1 MNYIK
6 TLAAVAALGAASAVE
21 ARDLYLLNENWRSVC
36 FPEGRQD
43 SMVINDL
50 QLPHNWDDYYGYR
63 QLTHGN
69 LHGRAR
75 YERNFSLQGVTREAN
90 AMMLAQQHYNL
101 RLEGVGT
108 YVSVWLNGFEVCRHR
123 PAGRVVTDLDITEY
137 LRVGDPRSSN
147 HLIIECEHPSNI
159 TDMPWVCGGCSSEWG
174 FSEGSAPFGLF
185 RNVLIEA
192 TDQLRIEPFG
202 VHAWANQAKDTVWVD
217 TEVHNYSSHGEEC
230 VLQTIVEGKVR
241 KETFKLASKTTYVSH
256 QVFTMKGVDLESW
269 SLENPVLYT
278 VSSTVMHGSQH
289 VVADKVHTKVGFA
302 DVKWPERTADGK
314 LSDNDHRFYLNGVPT
329 FVNGTSEYEH
339 LYGQSHALL
348 YDEIDRRCMLVKQ
361 MGFNA
366 FRDAHQPHNLRYQ
379 EIWEQ
384 TGVMWWPQFSAHIWY
399 DTPQFRQN
407 FKTLLRQWVKERRNN
422 PAIILWGLQNESVL
436 PEDFARECA
445 DIIREM
451 DPKCARS
458 NRPGAKSTGR
468 LITTCNG
475 GSGTD
480 WNVVQNW
487 SGTYGGNLEQ
497 YGEELAKDD
506 QLLNG
511 EYGGWRSY
519 NFHDRQDRQ
528 PASAFDPKAPW
539 SEEHLCVLLH
549 RKMQLAYEQRDRVCG
564 QFQWPLFSHDNPGR
578 QQPDEGYRVIDK
590 IGPINYKGLI
600 SAFWEPTDAF
610 YLYITW
616 GAYLRGEWPT
626 GMKSPMELSAREMV
640 ILGYKHESIPLPDYL
655 LDPESDEAA
664 CRPELHKFASKTSL
678 LAPEPDRTYIYRY
691 NCGGDQVTDS
701 YGNVWMGDDTRY
713 CTNWS
718 MLPQYNAGLNL
729 NPVLGSQD
737 FVRGW
742 ALDPAQD
749 DGKLLCAKADQAL
762 LRSYRFGRHE
772 LKFSFP
778 LPVGRV
784 VQVDMWFVNTRHYA
798 YHVSYKTRVGLEG
811 KLDITFPRVKIGQ
824 AKVSCIA
831 ISMDR
836 SMAREYGKDDRLG
849 FFKFKEGILN
859 PSHPAVA
866 NAQGYPYSAG
876 LTWAQLVSQTVEKT
890 DKSTLPADQSSRPTT
905 AFKVGADGAF
915 AIEMGLAQEYA
926 MRFRY
931 KSVQASAQGHWQL
944 KAAQDGR
951 LVCEGDITF
960 PQTPD
965 KLKVVSTTTGGF
977 VNAGQYRLTVTGA
990 NGVELDSVEIQ

>member
-1 MNYIK
+1 MNYTK
-6 TLAAVAALGAASAVE
+6 TLAAVAALSAVSALQ

-36 FPEGRQD
+36 YPEGRQD
-43 SMVINDL
+43 SLVLTDL

-63 QLTHGN
+63 QLQHGN

-75 YERNFSLQGVTREAN
+75 YERDFTLQGVTREAN
-90 AMMLAQQHYNL
+90 TMMLAQQHYNL

-108 YVSVWLNGFEVCRHR
+108 YVSVWLNGYEVCRHR

-159 TDMPWVCGGCSSEWG
+159 TDMPWVCGGCSSESG

-202 VHAWANQAKDTVWVD
+202 VHAWSNAARDTVWVD

-241 KETFKLASKTTYVSH
+241 KEMFNLASRSTYIAH
-256 QVFTMKGVDLESW
+256 QVIPMTGVTLEAW
-269 SLENPVLYT
+269 STQHPQLYT
-278 VSSTVMHGSQH
+278 ISTTVMHGSQH
-289 VVADKVHTKVGFA
+289 VVADKAHTKVGFA
-302 DVKWPERTADGK
+302 EVRWPERDAAGNVTGQ
-314 LSDNDHRFYLNGVPT
+314 DHRFYLNDQPT
-329 FVNGTSEYEH
+329 FINGTSEYEH

-348 YDEIDRRCMLVKQ
+348 YDEIDRRCQVVKQ

-379 EIWEQ
+379 EVWEES
-384 TGVMWWPQFSAHIWY
+384 GIMWWPQFSAHIWY

-436 PEDFARECA
+436 PEDFARECCE
-445 DIIREM
+445 IIREM
-451 DPKCARS
+451 DPKCAGS
-458 NRPGAKSTGR
+458 HQPGASRTGR

-475 GSGTD
+475 GTGTD

-487 SGTYGGNLEQ
+487 SGTYGGNVEE
-497 YGEELAKDD
+497 YGRELAQPD

-519 NFHDRQDRQ
+519 GFHDMQDRQ
-528 PASAFDPKAPW
+528 SFADFDPRAPW
-539 SEEHLCVLLH
+539 SEEHLCQLLH
-549 RKMQLAYEQRDRVCG
+549 RKMQLAYQERDHVCG

-578 QQPDEGYRVIDK
+578 QQPDEGYRLIDK

-600 SAFWEPTDAF
+600 SAFWEPTDAY

-616 GAYLRGEWPT
+616 GAFLRGEWPA
-626 GMKSPMELSAREMV
+626 GFKSPMDMTAREMV

-655 LDPESDEAA
+655 LDPEATEAA
-664 CRPELHKFASKTSL
+664 CRPALHKFAGKTSL
-678 LAPEPDRTYIYRY
+678 LAPESDRTYVYRY

-701 YGNVWMGDDTRY
+701 YGNVWMGDDTRF

-718 MLPQYNAGLNL
+718 MLPQYNDGLDL

-737 FVRGW
+737 MVRGW
-742 ALDPAQD
+742 ALDPVQD
-749 DGKLLCAKADQAL
+749 DGQLLCAKADQPL

-772 LKFSFP
+772 LRFAFP

-798 YHVSYKTRVGLEG
+798 YHVGYKTRVGLDG
-811 KLDITFPRVKIGQ
+811 QLVITFPRVKIGQ

-836 SMAREYGKDDRLG
+836 LVAKDYGKEDRNG
-849 FFKFKEGILN
+849 IFRFKEGVLN
-859 PSHPAVA
+859 PSHPAVT
-866 NAQGYPYSAG
+866 QQSGYPYSAG
-876 LTWAQLVSQTVEKT
+876 LTWQQLCAQVVEKT
-890 DKSTLPADQSSRPTT
+890 DKSTLPAQRDGRQAVTFT
-905 AFKVGADGAF
+905 ADADGAF
-915 AIEMGLAQEYA
+915 GLQVGLAQEYA
-926 MRFRY
+926 LRFRY
-931 KSVQASAQGHWQL
+931 KNTQSPVQGHWQL
-944 KAAQDGR
+944 RAAADGR
-951 LVCEGDITF
+951 LVSEGDITF
-960 PQTPD
+960 PTTPD
-965 KLKVVSTTTGGF
+965 KFKVVSTTTGGF
-977 VNAGQYRLTVTGA
+977 VNAGQYRLTLSGA
-990 NGVELDSVEIQ
+990 EGVEFQSLEVQ